1 MLKSIPS
8 SGRRLLAALCLCLL
22 ASAVVASAAS
32 RFVGPLLNVSLDG
45 SITRGSQT
53 LTLAEMVRPG
63 DTLNWRMVIA
73 NRGDG
78 PSPSVW
84 SVDGQVDPKTVY
96 VMGSGSCDGS
106 PAVSYSL
113 DGENFSAR
121 PVETYM
127 EAGVQKQRPA
137 PVEAYRA
144 VRFTWSDSIN
154 AGEVRACRYQ
164 ARVR

>member
-1 MLKSIPS
+1 
-8 SGRRLLAALCLCLL
+8 LAALCLFLL
-22 ASAVVASAAS
+22 ASGVVASSAS
-32 RFVGPLLNVSLDG
+32 RFLGPLLNVSLEG
-45 SITRGSQT
+45 TITRGSQT
-53 LTLAEMVRPG
+53 LPLSEMARPG
-63 DTLNWRMVIA
+63 DTLNWRMVVS

-96 VMGSGSCDGS
+96 VIGSGGCDGS

-121 PVETYM
+121 PVENYT
-127 EAGVQKQRPA
+127 EGGVQKQRPA

-144 VRFTWSDSIN
+144 VRFSWSNSIN